1 MGGRRR
7 PVTTTRPFRVRWLG
21 RVRYR
26 DALALQQR
34 IHAEEPTA
42 PQDHLLLLE
51 HHAVYTLGLRATLD
65 HLLAPANEIDAEV
78 VQADRGGDITYHG
91 PGQLVGYPMLH
102 LAGKRGG
109 GMADTAAYVASVEEV
124 VIAVCRDL
132 GLTDVGRLD
141 RYPGVWVEPA
151 GPRPRK
157 VAAIGVKLTRSRTM
171 HGFALNVAPDLTHF
185 DRMVPCGITEFGVTS
200 LAAEGIDVTMAE
212 VVDRVAAR
220 AIEQWAAGP
229 VDRADVAWR
238 RFAGK
243 PVDGEA
249 VNGERDGDLSLF
261 SRGAGP
267 GEVPAPDDGRVG
279 RKPSWMRVPLDVGP
293 GYRRLKSL
301 MRDQGLT
308 TVCAEAGCPNI
319 SECWNDGTATFMI
332 NGERCTRA
340 CGFCLVD
347 TRRPDALDPDEPR
360 RVAEAVVEMGLAH
373 AVVTAVARDDLADH
387 GAGAFVATIEA
398 IRGASPSTAVEVLI
412 PDCRGDVEAL
422 SKIFDAR
429 PDVLNHN
436 VETVARLQRR
446 VRPSASY
453 ARSLSVL
460 ARAGASGLT
469 TKSSIMVG
477 IGETDE
483 EVDGCLA
490 DLAAVGCDIVTIG
503 QYLRPTTTHLPIDRW
518 VEPDVFDRWSD
529 VGTALGIGHVEAGP
543 LTRSSYHARQAAHAT
558 RAAGGPVPVA
568 LSVGR

>member
-1 MGGRRR
+1 M
-7 PVTTTRPFRVRWLG
+7 TTTRPFRVRWLG

-308 TVCAEAGCPNI
+308 TVCEEAGCPNI